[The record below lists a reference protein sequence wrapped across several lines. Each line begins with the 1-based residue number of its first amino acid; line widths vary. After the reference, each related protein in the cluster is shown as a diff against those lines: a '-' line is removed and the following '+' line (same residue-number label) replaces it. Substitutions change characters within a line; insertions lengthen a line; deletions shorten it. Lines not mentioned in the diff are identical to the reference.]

1 MTENNHPGNNVYRFK
16 NYAKSLLSSM
26 PADIFVIT
34 EISHRF
40 VNLILRLFTHL
51 ALQERCELTGDFLK
65 VPFLT
70 DHHIL

>member
-1 MTENNHPGNNVYRFK
+1 
-16 NYAKSLLSSM
+16 M

-40 VNLILRLFTHL
+40 VDLILRLFTHL

-65 VPFLT
+65 VAFLT
-70 DHHIL
+70 VHHIL